1 VTGDR
6 TGAGELR
13 DPAPRTVLF
22 TEERSG
28 LRARA
33 TLLDALAPASAAL
46 LWDLA
51 GRGPSFSAIHAM
63 WTGPEISLPIDGAKA
78 LPGHDLRAVPVEN
91 ATSFPQAGDI
101 ALVCAPRGTWRD
113 GPPFDLVDVGLF
125 YAAGGRLLMPMGWIM
140 ANICAR
146 IVDED
151 LVAAAAACRAIRTTG
166 ACAIT
171 ITRAA

>member
-1 VTGDR
+1 MTDDAKGP
-6 TGAGELR
+6 AELC
-13 DPAPRTVLF
+13 DPAQRTVLF
-22 TEERSG
+22 SEAQSG
-28 LRARA
+28 LHARA
-33 TLLDALAPASAAL
+33 TLLDTLAPASAGL

-51 GRGPSFSAIHAM
+51 GTGLSFSAIHAM

-78 LPGHDLRAVPVEN
+78 LPGQDLRAISVEN
-91 ATSFPQAGDI
+91 ATSYPQAGDI

-113 GPPFDLVDVGLF
+113 GPSFDLVDVGLF

-151 LVAAAAACRAIRTTG
+151 LAAAAAACRTIRING
-166 ACAIT
+166 GCAIT
-171 ITRAA
+171 ITRGA

>member
-1 VTGDR
+1 MTDDR
-6 TGAGELR
+6 TGAGVLQ
-13 DPAPRTVLF
+13 DSAPRTVLF
-22 TEERSG
+22 SDARSG

-51 GRGPSFSAIHAM
+51 GAGLSFPAMHAM
-63 WTGPEISLPIDGAKA
+63 WTGPEISLPIDGAKV
-78 LPGHDLRAVPVEN
+78 LPGHDLHAVPAEN
-91 ATSFPQAGDI
+91 TTSFPNAGDV

-113 GPPFDLVDVGLF
+113 GPPYDLVDVGLF

-151 LVAAAAACRAIRTTG
+151 QAAAAAACRAIRSSG

-171 ITRAA
+171 ITRGA